1 MSYKRD
7 LPATLLELRNSTIN
21 PHIRT
26 ARHLP
31 FTNGFVAVSFPASR
45 MISRTTFQDDAPKAE
60 QPGLWYGGG
69 CQKKQF
75 FHDRANRFLS
85 KLGMARRGRP
95 REWGFEFE
103 VINIK
108 FTFTACDC
116 IFENV
121 AFKKPPFQFKTRKVA
136 TGDLQKWIARR
147 LPPSTSLWIYQLQ
160 ELILIHCKNLSIT
173 WIHQL
178 FEFIDY
184 KNSSTT
190 KTHLQ
195 ELIEY
200 SLRRI
205 EYSMRER

>member
-1 MSYKRD
+1 
-7 LPATLLELRNSTIN
+7 
-21 PHIRT
+21 
-26 ARHLP
+26 
-31 FTNGFVAVSFPASR
+31 

-75 FHDRANRFLS
+75 FHDRANRSLS
-85 KLGMARRGRP
+85 RLGMARRGRP

-136 TGDLQKWIARR
+136 TGDLQK
-147 LPPSTSLWIYQLQ
+147 
-160 ELILIHCKNLSIT
+160 
-173 WIHQL
+173 
-178 FEFIDY
+178 
-184 KNSSTT
+184 
-190 KTHLQ
+190 
-195 ELIEY
+195 
-200 SLRRI
+200 
-205 EYSMRER
+205 